1 MKNKVTLLMLLV
13 SFNLLEPGKINAQC
27 ASPDDIY
34 LFNMGDQNYGIVQVK
49 MSWEE
54 AALCAQ
60 ELNGYLAEIETQ
72 EEQDAI
78 YNAILS
84 SGISPT
90 YSPVPDG
97 GGTSYIWIGATD
109 KNEEGTWLWDGDD
122 NNTGANFWIG
132 EGAAGAGNGSA
143 VENSFVNWGG
153 KSEGLIMEPDNY
165 SEQDAAAIALTGWP
179 FGTTNLG
186 IAGEWND
193 IDITNELYFIVEL
206 FSVGMDEKKSSDG
219 SLLYPNPSK
228 DILELLNIK
237 PDDIVDFFG
246 ADGHSILVKE
256 ITRTDNSIKLDI
268 SDLSPGLYIV
278 VNRNEKGMTTH
289 KFIREKP

>member
-1 MKNKVTLLMLLV
+1 MI
-13 SFNLLEPGKINAQC
+13 EPAKINAQC
-27 ASPDDIY
+27 ATPDDIY
-34 LFNMGDQNYGIVQVK
+34 IFSLGDQNYGIVQIE
-49 MSWEE
+49 MAWEE

-60 ELNGYLAEIETQ
+60 ELNGFLVEIETQ

-109 KNEEGTWLWDGDD
+109 KNEEGTWLWDGDN
-122 NNTGANFWIG
+122 NNTGTNFWIG
-132 EGAAGAGNGSA
+132 EGAAGAGTGSA
-143 VENSFVNWGG
+143 VENSFINWGG

-179 FGTTNLG
+179 YGTTNLG

-193 IDITNELYFIVEL
+193 IDITNEIYFIVEI
-206 FSVGMDEKKSSDG
+206 FSVGMDEKINSGG

-228 DILELLNIK
+228 NFLVLCNVK
-237 PDDIVDFFG
+237 QGDIVNLFG
-246 ADGHSILVKE
+246 TDGRSIPLKKVDN
-256 ITRTDNSIKLDI
+256 TDNCIKLDI
-268 SDLSPGLYIV
+268 SDLNKGLFFIIV
-278 VNRNEKGMTTH
+278 RNETGITTH
-289 KFIREKP
+289 KFMRE